1 MPILVIIAILLLV
14 HFFVIDLG
22 EALKSLTQELPPYG
36 ILLVF
41 FLSES
46 LLGLIPPEI
55 FIAWANTTL
64 HPNGNLA
71 LLATLSYM
79 GGILS
84 YFIGKA
90 ITDIP
95 AVHNYLEVKMAKHL
109 KNTAKWGGF
118 LIVAG
123 ALLPI
128 PFSITCVAAGII
140 GYPLRGVFLF
150 GLLRFLRFF
159 LYALAIFNI
168 F

>member
-1 MPILVIIAILLLV
+1 
-14 HFFVIDLG
+14 
-22 EALKSLTQELPPYG
+22 
-36 ILLVF
+36 
-41 FLSES
+41 
-46 LLGLIPPEI
+46 
-55 FIAWANTTL
+55 
-64 HPNGNLA
+64 
-71 LLATLSYM
+71 
-79 GGILS
+79 
-84 YFIGKA
+84 
-90 ITDIP
+90 
-95 AVHNYLEVKMAKHL
+95 MAKHL